1 MQIILGW
8 GQNLRSR
15 CFPLLGS
22 VTDPL
27 PPTHTPCYDNPPPY
41 CLLIKAV
48 KASVTCN
55 PQNPSLF
62 IQIFTHSFNIY
73 IEQCVKVCHLL

>member
-27 PPTHTPCYDNPPPY
+27 PPTHTPCYDNPPPH

-48 KASVTCN
+48 KASVTYN
-55 PQNPSLF
+55 PQNLACSFRYSLIPSIF
-62 IQIFTHSFNIY
+62 I
-73 IEQCVKVCHLL
+73 